1 MLIRENYLR
10 KIRPF
15 YNNELVKIIVGIRR
29 CGKSTILKQIQSE
42 IQNNGVD
49 ANHILFINF
58 EDMAFSKIK
67 NENDLYEY
75 VMARMKEQ
83 DKYYLFFDEIQNV
96 DCFEKAINS
105 FRATRN
111 VSIFI
116 TGSNSRLLS
125 GELST
130 LLSGRYVSF
139 HIMPFSFKEVC
150 DWKKL
155 SREKINDDIFLE
167 YLKWGG
173 MPQRFYMQTE
183 DEIKIFLS
191 DIYNSIVLK
200 DIVQR
205 YKVKDVDMLNRI
217 VEYLVTTPSQLFSA
231 NSISRFMESENRTLS
246 KETLYNY
253 LGYVVS
259 TFIMH
264 KAGRYDL
271 KGKKKLATMEKYYLT
286 DMGIGRVKDT
296 ESHMN
301 IGAALENAVYNELL
315 VRGYEVFVGKIE
327 DGEVDFV
334 ATRTNEKIYVQVA
347 YLLADERIIKRKFGV
362 YEKIK
367 DNYPKYVISM
377 DKWDFSR
384 DGIIHKNA
392 IDFMLE

>member
-29 CGKSTILKQIQSE
+29 CGKSTILKQIQFE

-347 YLLADERIIKRKFGV
+347 YLLADERIIKREFGV

>member
-347 YLLADERIIKRKFGV
+347 YLLADERIIKREFGV